1 MRYPKYEFAYTK
13 MIYGKYRGWYLKDI
27 PDDYV
32 RWAIMNIEDQGLAT
46 MFAHELTRR
55 YPELKKTK

>member
-32 RWAIMNIEDQGLAT
+32 KWATMNLDTGLAT

-55 YPELKKTK
+55 YPQLKNKK